1 MPKKNLDDRLFVWHT
16 TPMDDAQVIEGA
28 SDYALAPSGHIYN
41 VNTKRRLKREWIDGR
56 WQTKVKTDDGR
67 SCRVQHD
74 TLHVPSQ
81 TLPTDSYTPI
91 PDYPDYAV
99 TPYGAVWK
107 VRNLRGRRG
116 RHPFIVTEYYRGT
129 KPYVRLRNK
138 YGKQHNVPVARIM
151 DSCFPDS

>member
-1 MPKKNLDDRLFVWHT
+1 MPEPRTID
-16 TPMDDAQVIEGA
+16 GA
-28 SDYALAPSGHIYN
+28 SSYALAPSGYIYN

-67 SCRVQHD
+67 SCRVPHD

-81 TLPTDSYTPI
+81 TLPTAKYTPL

-138 YGKQHNVPVARIM
+138 YGKQHNVPVSRIM
-151 DSCFPDS
+151 DSCFPHS

>member
-1 MPKKNLDDRLFVWHT
+1 MQG
-16 TPMDDAQVIEGA
+16 AQVIEGA
-28 SDYALAPSGHIYN
+28 SNYVLTPSGYIYN

-56 WQTKVKTDDGR
+56 WQTKLKTNDGH

-74 TLHVPSQ
+74 TLHVPSR
-81 TLPTDSYTPI
+81 TPPHDSYTPI
-91 PDYPDYAV
+91 PDYQDYAV

-107 VRNLRGRRG
+107 IKNLRGRRG

-138 YGKQHNVPVARIM
+138 YGKQHNVPLSRIM
-151 DSCFPDS
+151 EDSFPNS